1 MRYVTSVE
9 RIGIERGREQG
20 MELGMEQGQRK
31 MAIDVLTRLLAR
43 RFGSLS
49 PVVRKHLEE
58 ANLEQLDLWTDRILD
73 APSLEAVFEEESAN

>member
-31 MAIDVLTRLLAR
+31 MAIDPKNI
-43 RFGSLS
+43 S
-49 PVVRKHLEE
+49 
-58 ANLEQLDLWTDRILD
+58 
-73 APSLEAVFEEESAN
+73 